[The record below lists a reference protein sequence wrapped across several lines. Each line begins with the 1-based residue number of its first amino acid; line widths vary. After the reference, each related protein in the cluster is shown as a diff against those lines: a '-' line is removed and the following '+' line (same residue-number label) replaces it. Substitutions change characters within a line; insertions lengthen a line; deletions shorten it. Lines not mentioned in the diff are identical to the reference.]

1 MEDRHLRKVEA
12 VGSNPTQSIKRISD
26 ESIGEYLS
34 FLELKGVTKGHLKE
48 VERYLKN
55 YKKYILSAINKHK
68 SIEYF
73 KELQRNNSIGY
84 YKRQMFQ
91 LRRFLKF
98 LKIDWADE
106 IILPADPHYEPI
118 RLTTEKINE
127 TLEYFKE
134 DESFIRLKAVIFLG
148 CSSGLRATEIY
159 NLTQEDIV
167 LDENKVIIRHDPKN
181 NHTTKNKK
189 SRISFYSLETKQ
201 AIIDY
206 LDYFTNHNNTLTT
219 LFAQKT
225 LSRKFCKA
233 PIRVKHLR
241 KYFSQEWDRR
251 GGPTSIKKLLMG
263 HSTRNDVD
271 LNHYNYQSPEDLK
284 QIYDNVMLKHTL
296 KC

>member
-12 VGSNPTQSIKRISD
+12 TGSNPVQSIKKISD

-48 VERYLKN
+48 VERYIEN
-55 YKKYILSAINKHK
+55 YKKYILSDIDKQK

-73 KELQRNNSIGY
+73 KELHKNNSIAY

-98 LKIDWADE
+98 LNIDWANE

-118 RLTTEKINE
+118 RLTTEKVQE
-127 TLEYFKE
+127 TLNYFRNDK
-134 DESFIRLKAVIFLG
+134 SFVRLKAVILLG
-148 CSSGLRATEIY
+148 CTSGIRAEELY
-159 NLTQEDIV
+159 KLSQEDIV
-167 LDENKVIIRHDPKN
+167 LEENKVIIRHDPKS
-181 NHTTKNKK
+181 NHSTKNKK
-189 SRISFYSLETKQ
+189 SRISYFSSEAKL

-206 LDYFTNHNNTLTT
+206 LDYFNNQTNSLNT

-225 LSRKFCKA
+225 ISRKFCKA

-241 KYFSQEWDRR
+241 KYFSQQWDRR
-251 GGPTSIKKLLMG
+251 GGPTGTKRLLMG

-271 LNHYNYQSPEDLK
+271 LQHYNAQSEEDLK
-284 QIYDNVMLKHTL
+284 RIYDNVMLNPL
-296 KC
+296 

>member
-1 MEDRHLRKVEA
+1 

-26 ESIGEYLS
+26 ESIREYLS

-55 YKKYILSAINKHK
+55 YKKYILSAINKQK

-73 KELQRNNSIGY
+73 KELQRNNSIAY

-106 IILPADPHYEPI
+106 IILPADPYYEPI

-127 TLEYFKE
+127 TLNFFRDNEC
-134 DESFIRLKAVIFLG
+134 FIRIKAVILLG
-148 CSSGLRATEIY
+148 GSSGMRATEIY

-167 LDENKVIIRHDPKN
+167 LDDNKVVIRHDPQN
-181 NHTTKNKK
+181 NHSTKNKK
-189 SRISFYSLETKQ
+189 SRVSFYSSEAKQ
-201 AIIDY
+201 AIIEY
-206 LDYFTNHNNTLTT
+206 LDYFNNHNNSLNT

-225 LSRKFCKA
+225 LSRKFSKA

-251 GGPTSIKKLLMG
+251 GGPTSIKKILMG
-263 HSTRNDVD
+263 HSLKGDID
-271 LNHYNYQSPEDLK
+271 LMHYNAQSEEDLK
-284 QIYDNVMLKHTL
+284 KIYDKVMNDD
-296 KC
+296 

>member
-1 MEDRHLRKVEA
+1 VEDRHLRKVEA
-12 VGSNPTQSIKRISD
+12 TGSNPVQSIKKISD

-48 VERYLKN
+48 VERYIEN
-55 YKKYILSAINKHK
+55 YKKYILSDIDKQK

-73 KELQRNNSIGY
+73 KELHKNNSIAY

-98 LKIDWADE
+98 LNIDWANE

-118 RLTTEKINE
+118 RLTTEKVQE
-127 TLEYFKE
+127 TLNYFRNDK
-134 DESFIRLKAVIFLG
+134 SFVRLKAVILLG
-148 CSSGLRATEIY
+148 CTSGIRAEELY
-159 NLTQEDIV
+159 KLSQEDIV
-167 LDENKVIIRHDPKN
+167 LEENKVIIRHDPKS
-181 NHTTKNKK
+181 NHSTKNKK
-189 SRISFYSLETKQ
+189 SRISYFSSEAKL

-206 LDYFTNHNNTLTT
+206 LDYFNNQTNSLNT

-225 LSRKFCKA
+225 ISRKFCKA

-241 KYFSQEWDRR
+241 KYFSQQWDRR
-251 GGPTSIKKLLMG
+251 GGPTGTKRLLMG

-271 LNHYNYQSPEDLK
+271 LQHYNAQSEEDLK
-284 QIYDNVMLKHTL
+284 RIYDNVMLNPL
-296 KC
+296 

>member
-12 VGSNPTQSIKRISD
+12 VGSNPTQSIKKISN
-26 ESIGEYLS
+26 EAIGEYLS
-34 FLELKGVTKGHLKE
+34 FLELKGVTKGHLKG

-55 YKKYILSAINKHK
+55 YKKYILSVINKKK

-73 KELQRNNSIGY
+73 KELQRNNSIAY

-118 RLTTEKINE
+118 RLTTEKIKE
-127 TLEYFKE
+127 TLNYFRN
-134 DESFIRLKAVIFLG
+134 DESFVRLKAVILLG
-148 CSSGLRATEIY
+148 CTSGIRAEELY
-159 NLTQEDIV
+159 KLSKEDIV
-167 LDENKVIIRHDPKN
+167 LEENKVIIRHDPQN
-181 NHTTKNKK
+181 NHSTKNKK
-189 SRISFYSLETKQ
+189 TRVSFFSSEAKQ
-201 AIIDY
+201 AIIEY
-206 LDYFTNHNNTLTT
+206 LDYFNHNKTLTT

-225 LSRKFCKA
+225 LSRKFRKV

-251 GGPTSIKKLLMG
+251 GGPTSIKKILMG
-263 HSTRNDVD
+263 HSLNGDVD
-271 LNHYNYQSPEDLK
+271 LQHYNYQSQEDLK
-284 QIYDNVMLKHTL
+284 SIYDKVFGSHRITQ
-296 KC
+296 

>member
-1 MEDRHLRKVEA
+1 VEDCHLRKVEA
-12 VGSNPTQSIKRISD
+12 VGSNPTQSIKKISN

-73 KELQRNNSIGY
+73 KELQRNNSVGY

-106 IILPADPHYEPI
+106 INLPADPYYEPI
-118 RLTTEKINE
+118 RLTTDKINE

-134 DESFIRLKAVIFLG
+134 DESLIRLKAVILLG
-148 CSSGLRATEIY
+148 CTSGMRAEELY
-159 NLTQEDIV
+159 KLSQEDII
-167 LDENKVIIRHDPKN
+167 LDENKVIIRHDPKS

-189 SRISFYSLETKQ
+189 SRISFYSNEAKQ
-201 AIIDY
+201 AIIEY
-206 LDYFTNHNNTLTT
+206 LDYFNNHKTLTT
-219 LFAQKT
+219 IFAQKT
-225 LSRKFCKA
+225 LSRKFLKA

-241 KYFSQEWDRR
+241 KFFSQQWDRR
-251 GGPTSIKKLLMG
+251 
-263 HSTRNDVD
+263 
-271 LNHYNYQSPEDLK
+271 
-284 QIYDNVMLKHTL
+284 DNTCYYKEYYEEY
-296 KC
+296 

>member
-1 MEDRHLRKVEA
+1 MEA
-12 VGSNPTQSIKRISD
+12 VGSNPTQSIKRISND
-26 ESIGEYLS
+26 SIGEYLS

-55 YKKYILSAINKHK
+55 YKKYILSAINKQK

-106 IILPADPHYEPI
+106 INLPADPYYEPI

-134 DESFIRLKAVIFLG
+134 DESLIRLKAVILLG
-148 CSSGLRATEIY
+148 CTSGMRAEELY
-159 NLTQEDIV
+159 KLSQEDIV
-167 LDENKVIIRHDPKN
+167 LDENKVIIRHDPKS

-206 LDYFTNHNNTLTT
+206 LDYFNNHNTLNT

-251 GGPTSIKKLLMG
+251 GGPTSIKKILMG
-263 HSTRNDVD
+263 HSLKGDVD
-271 LNHYNYQSPEDLK
+271 LQHYNAQSEEDLK
-284 QIYDNVMLKHTL
+284 QIYDQVMLRHTL